1 MMRAIDLQT
10 IADATN
16 GQLLGENSPVNNFTL
31 DSREVGLGDVF
42 VAVKGDHN
50 DGHSF
55 VDMASKKGAI
65 AALVE
70 RQQVVSIP
78 QLIVQDTRQALVDI
92 AKLNRQAFKGKVLA
106 ITGSSGKTTCK
117 NMLSGILLTA
127 GNVCATKGNFN
138 NEVGLPLTVQAIND
152 SHDFAVLEM
161 GAAKEGDIAYLADI
175 AQPSTTAITNIG
187 AAHIEGFGSLEN
199 TASTK
204 AAIYDALPDEGW
216 AIINIDDDFSNF
228 FMQRV
233 QTQKDNGRLLS
244 CSMHS
249 AKANFFASDIQQSDS
264 GLTFT
269 ININTAADQQV
280 IPVALN
286 FLGQHN
292 IYNALLAVAMA
303 KTLDV
308 TNDAIIHGLST
319 VYPERGRLSLCQSAN
334 NLTLI
339 DDSYNANPASMEAAI
354 DVLNVLS
361 QKLQKQAILVVGD
374 MAELG
379 TKAVEFHCHIGRY
392 AAQQGIPHL
401 YAVGEY
407 AENMVSSYNQQQ
419 GSDSLEFESK
429 LGLARYLLSDVCA
442 DALVLVKGSR
452 SAAMDEIVDLLA
464 VNKDHD
470 LEGVDAC

>member
-16 GQLLGENSPVNNFTL
+16 GQLLGNNSQINNITI
-31 DSREVGLGDVF
+31 DSRDVGFGDMF
-42 VAVKGDHN
+42 VAVKGEHN

-55 VDMASKKGAI
+55 VDMAAQKGAI

-70 RQQVVSIP
+70 QQQPVSIP

-106 ITGSSGKTTCK
+106 VTGSSGKTTCK
-117 NMLSGILLTA
+117 NMLSGILSAA

-138 NEVGLPLTVQAIND
+138 NEIGLPLTVQAIND
-152 SHDFAVLEM
+152 SHDYAVLEM
-161 GAAKEGDIAYLADI
+161 GAAKAGDIAFLAEI
-175 AQPSTTAITNIG
+175 AQPSTTAVTNIG
-187 AAHIEGFGSLEN
+187 AAHIEGFGNLEK

-204 AAIYDALPDEGW
+204 AAIYDVLPDEGW
-216 AIINIDDDFSNF
+216 AVINLDDDFSNF
-228 FMQRV
+228 FVQRV
-233 QTQKDNGRLLS
+233 KTQQDNGRLLS
-244 CSMHS
+244 CSMRS
-249 AKANFFASDIQQSDS
+249 AEANFFASDIRQGES

-269 ININTAADQQV
+269 ININTAAEQKTL
-280 IPVALN
+280 PVSLN

-303 KTLDV
+303 KTLDI
-308 TNDAIIHGLST
+308 TNDEVTQGLSM

-354 DVLNVLS
+354 DVLTALS
-361 QKLQKQAILVVGD
+361 KKLQKSAILAVGD

-379 TKAVEFHCHIGRY
+379 VESIEFHRHIGRY
-392 AAQQGIPHL
+392 AAKQGIQGL
-401 YAVGEY
+401 CAVGEY
-407 AENMVSSYNQQQ
+407 AGAIVSSYDQQQ
-419 GSDSLEFESK
+419 GSDSLQFTSK
-429 LGLARYLLSDVCA
+429 QALARYLLSDICA
-442 DALVLVKGSR
+442 DSLVLVKGSR
-452 SAAMDEIVDLLA
+452 SAAMNEVVDLLA
-464 VNKDHD
+464 VDKESAC
-470 LEGVDAC
+470 EGVNAC